1 MGGGK
6 EGEEEERMMMVAS
19 RCKLVFINKYINIYI
34 HT

>member
-19 RCKLVFINKYINIYI
+19 RCKLVFINIYMKL